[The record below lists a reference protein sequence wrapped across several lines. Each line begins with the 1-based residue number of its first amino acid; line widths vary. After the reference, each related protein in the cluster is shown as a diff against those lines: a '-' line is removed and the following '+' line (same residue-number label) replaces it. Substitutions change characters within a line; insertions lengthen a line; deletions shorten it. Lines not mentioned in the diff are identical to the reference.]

1 MSFLGE
7 FACVSEHKKDAPLP
21 AVAIA
26 KTTKANSQKDAP
38 LPAVAI
44 AKTTKANS
52 RLKYPE
58 IMTSET
64 AAPAICKVALLGC
77 GTVGTALLELLATQS
92 DRIASQWAVQIE
104 VAAILVSD
112 TTLDRP
118 PAVPKNL
125 LTDNPAEVITHPDI
139 DVVVEV
145 MGGTDPTRELA
156 ISALRSGKPLVT
168 ANKELLARHGA
179 EVLAAASAGG
189 VRLYFEAAVA
199 GGIPLIRP
207 LQVSLAGETIHTIM
221 GIVNGTT
228 NYILTQM
235 AEHGVSYEA
244 ALAQAQDLGYA
255 ERDPTADVEG
265 HDAAAKAA
273 ILASI
278 ATGAVVHMDDVY
290 CEGISSLTVTDLES
304 AERLGYAVKLLA
316 IVERNAIEA
325 AGGLVEGKE
334 GVGEGG
340 VEKGGEGGDRGES
353 GVGGG
358 SEIMVRVHPAL
369 VPKDHPLATV
379 RDAYNAVFVEGSTVG
394 ELMFYGPGAGG
405 GPTATAVLGDL
416 ISAATE
422 VAENAS
428 SSEAGLAAAS
438 DNSAQAELEDEE
450 TELQGEAQLPDQAMG
465 YPEVGIL
472 PMDELR
478 TCYYLSV
485 EVVDRPGVL
494 AAVSGVFGKHEVSIR
509 LMEQYELPDNPNDAH
524 LVFLTHI
531 ALEKNMQA
539 AIRELQTLEVV
550 RQVNTLIRVV
560 GGE

>member
-1 MSFLGE
+1 MRRQKR
-7 FACVSEHKKDAPLP
+7 C
-21 AVAIA
+21 AVARRAIA
-26 KTTKANSQKDAP
+26 KPKKEKAQK
-38 LPAVAI
+38 

-58 IMTSET
+58 IMTSE
-64 AAPAICKVALLGC
+64 APSPAICKVALLGC
-77 GTVGTALLELLATQS
+77 GTVGTALLELLAAQS
-92 DRIASQWAVQIE
+92 SRIASQWGVQIE

-112 TTLDRP
+112 ATRARP
-118 PAVPKNL
+118 PEVPQHL
-125 LTDNPAEVITHPDI
+125 LTDNAAEAITHPDI

-179 EVLAAASAGG
+179 EVLAAAADGR

-334 GVGEGG
+334 GGGEGG
-340 VEKGGEGGDRGES
+340 GEKGGERGDGEGVEEGGEGGD
-353 GVGGG
+353 GVGVKEDGVKSA

-416 ISAATE
+416 IDASLEALDKKSA
-422 VAENAS
+422 S
-428 SSEAGLAAAS
+428 PS
-438 DNSAQAELEDEE
+438 DEHEQQVRIS
-450 TELQGEAQLPDQAMG
+450 
-465 YPEVGIL
+465 

-485 EVVDRPGVL
+485 EVIDRPGVL

-531 ALEKNMQA
+531 AQEKNMQA

-550 RQVNTLIRVV
+550 RQVNTLIRVI

>member
-1 MSFLGE
+1 MNS
-7 FACVSEHKKDAPLP
+7 DA
-21 AVAIA
+21 AI
-26 KTTKANSQKDAP
+26 
-38 LPAVAI
+38 
-44 AKTTKANS
+44 
-52 RLKYPE
+52 
-58 IMTSET
+58 
-64 AAPAICKVALLGC
+64 KVALLGC
-77 GTVGTALLELLATQS
+77 GTVGTALLKLLDAQS
-92 DRIASQWAVQIE
+92 SRIASQWGVRIE

-112 TTLDRP
+112 TATPRLP
-118 PAVPKNL
+118 EVPQHL
-125 LTDNPAEVITHPDI
+125 LTDNPQEAAARPDI

-145 MGGTDPTRELA
+145 MGGTDPARELVL
-156 ISALRSGKPLVT
+156 SALRSGKPLVT

-179 EVLAAASAGG
+179 EVLAAAGAGG

-207 LQVSLAGETIHTIM
+207 LQVSLAGETIHTVM

-244 ALAQAQDLGYA
+244 ALAQAQDLGFA

-278 ATGAVVHMDDVY
+278 AAGTVVHMDDVY

-316 IVERNAIEA
+316 IVERKTVWDGEAKEA
-325 AGGLVEGKE
+325 AGEGEEE
-334 GVGEGG
+334 GDEVRGDESGAEGDGER
-340 VEKGGEGGDRGES
+340 EES
-353 GVGGG
+353 GVE
-358 SEIMVRVHPAL
+358 SDREIMVRVHPAL
-369 VPKDHPLATV
+369 VQKDHPLATV

-416 ISAATE
+416 IDAAL
-422 VAENAS
+422 
-428 SSEAGLAAAS
+428 EAQDKKLAALS
-438 DNSAQAELEDEE
+438 DKPEPREGGLQDEHLRTENLAQAEDGA
-450 TELQGEAQLPDQAMG
+450 ELQDIEVIQNSEAAQGGDTGQDSETASSNH
-465 YPEVGIL
+465 PEVSIL
-472 PMDELR
+472 PMEELR

-485 EVVDRPGVL
+485 EVIDRPGVL
-494 AAVSGVFGKHEVSIR
+494 AAVSGVFGTHDVSIR
-509 LMEQYELPDNPNDAH
+509 LMEQYELPNNPDDAH

-531 ALEKNMQA
+531 AQEKNMQA

-550 RQVNTLIRVV
+550 RQVNTLIRVI

>member
-1 MSFLGE
+1 MNS
-7 FACVSEHKKDAPLP
+7 DA
-21 AVAIA
+21 AI
-26 KTTKANSQKDAP
+26 
-38 LPAVAI
+38 
-44 AKTTKANS
+44 
-52 RLKYPE
+52 
-58 IMTSET
+58 
-64 AAPAICKVALLGC
+64 KVALLGC
-77 GTVGTALLELLATQS
+77 GTVGTALLKLLAAQS
-92 DRIASQWAVQIE
+92 SRIASQWGVRIE

-112 TTLDRP
+112 TTAPRP
-118 PAVPKNL
+118 PEVPQHL
-125 LTDNPAEVITHPDI
+125 LTDNTQEIATRPDI
-139 DVVVEV
+139 DAVVEV
-145 MGGTDPTRELA
+145 MGGTDPARELVL
-156 ISALRSGKPLVT
+156 SALRSGKPLVT

-179 EVLAAASAGG
+179 EVLAAAWVGG

-207 LQVSLAGETIHTIM
+207 LQVSLAGETIHTVM

-244 ALAQAQDLGYA
+244 ALAKAQELGFA

-278 ATGAVVHMDDVY
+278 AAGAVVHLDDVY
-290 CEGISSLTVTDLES
+290 CEGISSLTVTDLDS

-316 IVERNAIEA
+316 IVERDN
-325 AGGLVEGKE
+325 
-334 GVGEGG
+334 
-340 VEKGGEGGDRGES
+340 
-353 GVGGG
+353 
-358 SEIMVRVHPAL
+358 EIMVRVHPAL
-369 VPKDHPLATV
+369 VPKDHPLANV

-416 ISAATE
+416 IDASLEALDKKSAVQNE
-422 VAENAS
+422 KREFQD
-428 SSEAGLAAAS
+428 SETANHS
-438 DNSAQAELEDEE
+438 
-450 TELQGEAQLPDQAMG
+450 
-465 YPEVGIL
+465 YPEVSISS
-472 PMDELR
+472 MEELR

-485 EVVDRPGVL
+485 EVIDRPGVL
-494 AAVSGVFGKHEVSIR
+494 AAVSGVFGTHDVSIR
-509 LMEQYELPDNPNDAH
+509 LMEQYELPDNPDDAH

-531 ALEKNMQA
+531 AQEKNMQA

-550 RQVNTLIRVV
+550 RQVNTLIRVI

>member
-1 MSFLGE
+1 
-7 FACVSEHKKDAPLP
+7 
-21 AVAIA
+21 
-26 KTTKANSQKDAP
+26 
-38 LPAVAI
+38 
-44 AKTTKANS
+44 
-52 RLKYPE
+52 
-58 IMTSET
+58 
-64 AAPAICKVALLGC
+64 
-77 GTVGTALLELLATQS
+77 
-92 DRIASQWAVQIE
+92 
-104 VAAILVSD
+104 
-112 TTLDRP
+112 
-118 PAVPKNL
+118 
-125 LTDNPAEVITHPDI
+125 
-139 DVVVEV
+139 

-179 EVLAAASAGG
+179 EVLAAAAAGG

-316 IVERNAIEA
+316 IVERD
-325 AGGLVEGKE
+325 G
-334 GVGEGG
+334 
-340 VEKGGEGGDRGES
+340 
-353 GVGGG
+353 
-358 SEIMVRVHPAL
+358 EIMVRVHPAL

-416 ISAATE
+416 IDASLEALDKRSASPSDE
-422 VAENAS
+422 HEQQVRIS
-428 SSEAGLAAAS
+428 S
-438 DNSAQAELEDEE
+438 
-450 TELQGEAQLPDQAMG
+450 
-465 YPEVGIL
+465 
-472 PMDELR
+472 MDELR

-485 EVVDRPGVL
+485 EVIDRPGVL

-531 ALEKNMQA
+531 AQEKKHA
-539 AIRELQTLEVV
+539 
-550 RQVNTLIRVV
+550 
-560 GGE
+560 GSHP

>member
-1 MSFLGE
+1 
-7 FACVSEHKKDAPLP
+7 
-21 AVAIA
+21 
-26 KTTKANSQKDAP
+26 
-38 LPAVAI
+38 
-44 AKTTKANS
+44 
-52 RLKYPE
+52 
-58 IMTSET
+58 MTSEDPRGG
-64 AAPAICKVALLGC
+64 PAICKVALLGC
-77 GTVGTALLELLATQS
+77 GTVGTALLKLLAAQS
-92 DRIASQWAVQIE
+92 SRIASQWGVRIE
-104 VAAILVSD
+104 VAAILVADASRA
-112 TTLDRP
+112 RP
-118 PAVPKNL
+118 PEVPQHL
-125 LTDNPAEVITHPDI
+125 LTDNPQEVITRPDI

-145 MGGTDPTRELA
+145 MGGTDPARELVL
-156 ISALRSGKPLVT
+156 SALRSGKPLVT
-168 ANKELLARHGA
+168 ANKELLARYGA
-179 EVLAAASAGG
+179 EVLAAARAGG

-244 ALAQAQDLGYA
+244 ALAQAQELGFA

-278 ATGAVVHMDDVY
+278 ATGAVVHLDDVY
-290 CEGISSLTVTDLES
+290 CEGISSLSVTDLES

-316 IVERNAIEA
+316 IVERKVIGD
-325 AGGLVEGKE
+325 GGRE
-334 GVGEGG
+334 
-340 VEKGGEGGDRGES
+340 ES
-353 GVGGG
+353 GVGSGR
-358 SEIMVRVHPAL
+358 EIMVRVHPAL

-416 ISAATE
+416 INAAAE
-422 VAENAS
+422 VAENAPG
-428 SSEAGLAAAS
+428 SEAGSAAAS
-438 DNSAQAELEDEE
+438 DNSAQAELEDGEAG
-450 TELQGEAQLPDQAMG
+450 LQGEGKLPDEAPD
-465 YPEVGIL
+465 YPQVSIL
-472 PMDELR
+472 PMSELR

-485 EVVDRPGVL
+485 EVIDRPGVL
-494 AAVSGVFGKHEVSIR
+494 AAVSGVFGKHDVSIR
-509 LMEQYELPDNPNDAH
+509 LMEQYELPNNPDDAH

>member
-1 MSFLGE
+1 MNSKE
-7 FACVSEHKKDAPLP
+7 AP
-21 AVAIA
+21 
-26 KTTKANSQKDAP
+26 
-38 LPAVAI
+38 
-44 AKTTKANS
+44 
-52 RLKYPE
+52 
-58 IMTSET
+58 
-64 AAPAICKVALLGC
+64 PAICKVALLGC
-77 GTVGTALLELLATQS
+77 GTVGTALLELLNAQS
-92 DRIASQWAVQIE
+92 DRIASQWGVQIE
-104 VAAILVSD
+104 VATILVSD
-112 TTLDRP
+112 TTRP
-118 PAVPKNL
+118 RPAVVPKNL
-125 LTDNPAEVITHPDI
+125 LTDNAADAITHPDI

-156 ISALRSGKPLVT
+156 ISTLRSGKPLVT

-189 VRLYFEAAVA
+189 VHLYFEAAVA

-316 IVERNAIEA
+316 IVESEAIEE
-325 AGGLVEGKE
+325 AGGLMDGKE
-334 GVGEGG
+334 G
-340 VEKGGEGGDRGES
+340 GGEGGGEKSGEGSDGGES

-438 DNSAQAELEDEE
+438 DNSAQAELEDGEAG
-450 TELQGEAQLPDQAMG
+450 LQSEAQLPDQAPE
-465 YPEVGIL
+465 YPQVGIL
-472 PMDELR
+472 PMSDLR

-485 EVVDRPGVL
+485 EVIDRPGVL

-509 LMEQYELPDNPNDAH
+509 LMEQYELPDNPDDAH

-531 ALEKNMQA
+531 AQEKNMQA
-539 AIRELQTLEVV
+539 AIRELQTLDVV

>member
-1 MSFLGE
+1 
-7 FACVSEHKKDAPLP
+7 
-21 AVAIA
+21 
-26 KTTKANSQKDAP
+26 
-38 LPAVAI
+38 
-44 AKTTKANS
+44 
-52 RLKYPE
+52 
-58 IMTSET
+58 MTSEVPS
-64 AAPAICKVALLGC
+64 PANCKVALLGC
-77 GTVGTALLELLATQS
+77 GTVGTALLELLNAQS
-92 DRIASQWAVQIE
+92 DRIASQWGVQIE

-112 TTLDRP
+112 ATRP
-118 PAVPKNL
+118 RPAVVPKNL
-125 LTDNPAEVITHPDI
+125 LTDNAAEAITHPDI

-156 ISALRSGKPLVT
+156 ISTLRSGKPLVT

-179 EVLAAASAGG
+179 EVLAAATSGG

-316 IVERNAIEA
+316 IVERD
-325 AGGLVEGKE
+325 G
-334 GVGEGG
+334 
-340 VEKGGEGGDRGES
+340 
-353 GVGGG
+353 
-358 SEIMVRVHPAL
+358 EIMVRVHPAL

-428 SSEAGLAAAS
+428 GSEAGSAAAS
-438 DNSAQAELEDEE
+438 DNSAQVELED
-450 TELQGEAQLPDQAMG
+450 GEAGLQSEAQIPDQAMG

-485 EVVDRPGVL
+485 EVIDRPGVL

-509 LMEQYELPDNPNDAH
+509 LMEQYELPDNPDDAH

-531 ALEKNMQA
+531 AQEKNMQA
-539 AIRELQTLEVV
+539 AIRELQTLDVV

>member
-1 MSFLGE
+1 M
-7 FACVSEHKKDAPLP
+7 
-21 AVAIA
+21 
-26 KTTKANSQKDAP
+26 
-38 LPAVAI
+38 
-44 AKTTKANS
+44 
-52 RLKYPE
+52 
-58 IMTSET
+58 
-64 AAPAICKVALLGC
+64 
-77 GTVGTALLELLATQS
+77 LELLAAQS
-92 DRIASQWAVQIE
+92 SRIASQWGVRIE

-112 TTLDRP
+112 AACARP
-118 PAVPKNL
+118 PEVPQHL
-125 LTDNPAEVITHPDI
+125 LTDNPQEVITRSDI

-145 MGGTDPTRELA
+145 MGGTDPARELVL
-156 ISALRSGKPLVT
+156 SALRSGKSLVT

-179 EVLAAASAGG
+179 EVLAAAWAGG

-278 ATGAVVHMDDVY
+278 ATGAVVHLDDVY

-316 IVERNAIEA
+316 IVERKVIGE
-325 AGGLVEGKE
+325 VEGVAR
-334 GVGEGG
+334 GLIG
-340 VEKGGEGGDRGES
+340 GGEESGDGGDKRGEEGDGGREESEAGS
-353 GVGGG
+353 GR
-358 SEIMVRVHPAL
+358 EIMVRVHPAL
-369 VPKDHPLATV
+369 VPKYHPLATV

-394 ELMFYGPGAGG
+394 ELMFFGPGAGG

-416 ISAATE
+416 INAATE
-422 VAENAS
+422 A
-428 SSEAGLAAAS
+428 
-438 DNSAQAELEDEE
+438 
-450 TELQGEAQLPDQAMG
+450 
-465 YPEVGIL
+465 EVGFQSGESEPQADETQGNPYQAPEYPQVRIL
-472 PMDELR
+472 PMSDLR

-485 EVVDRPGVL
+485 EVIDRPGVL
-494 AAVSGVFGKHEVSIR
+494 ASVASVFGKHDVSIR
-509 LMEQYELPDNPNDAH
+509 LMEQYELPNNPDDAH